1 MSARDL
7 IFKIFHQV
15 RKDKDL
21 PPMEIRGGSN
31 LEHDL
36 GLDSLDMA
44 TVVAELEQQLGL
56 DPFANDTPE
65 FQTVDQFVKL
75 YGP

>member
-1 MSARDL
+1 
-7 IFKIFHQV
+7 
-15 RKDKDL
+15 
-21 PPMEIRGGSN
+21 MEILGGSN

-65 FQTVDQFVKL
+65 FQTVDQFAKL